1 MEHQNINAC
10 HAVKLPF
17 QFDTELLQKDLAKVA
32 DDEWI
37 SHFNQQYYEGNW
49 SVASLRSIGGRTKQ
63 IYPDPHSTEDFADT
77 EILARC
83 EYVQKVLETIECE
96 KESVRFMLLGA
107 GAKIRE
113 HRDYFIGI
121 EDGSIRFHIP
131 VITNESVEFYLD
143 NHLIEMQTGELWYL
157 DFYQKHRVENNG
169 AADRIHLVIDC
180 KINDWLTGFIV

>member
-1 MEHQNINAC
+1 MPNY
-10 HAVKLPF
+10 VKLPF
-17 QFDTELLQKDLAKVA
+17 RFSAELLQKDLARVA
-32 DDEWI
+32 PDEWI
-37 SHFNQQYYEGNW
+37 KHFNQQYYEGDW

-63 IYPDPHSTEDFADT
+63 IYPDPHSPEPFADT

-83 EYVQKVLETIECE
+83 EYVQEILATIKCE

-121 EDGSIRFHIP
+121 EEGSIRLHLP
-131 VITNESVEFYLD
+131 VITNDAVEFYLD
-143 NHLIEMQTGELWYL
+143 NELIEMHTGELWYL

-169 AADRIHLVIDC
+169 TTDRIHLVIDC
-180 KINDWLTGFIV
+180 KVNDWLISFIS